1 MFLNKISRSENNII
15 QINHFKDITEKEF
28 NLIHDSYCGSNFYN
42 DSSNCNVNYVTKNDN
57 YGYVFIAKYKC

>member
-28 NLIHDSYCGSNFYN
+28 NLIHDSYGSNFYN

-57 YGYVFIAKYKC
+57 YGYVFYSKI